1 MLLFFFIA
9 LCVCGGVGSRTRRVI
24 IFWAEHQHDIIPNL
38 MQCQTIFLAGEKKK
52 NHPIFNRTTMF
63 ICWLISPYFFS
74 LCACNWQSNVGS
86 CRSDCQCRCRYRDQY
101 RRVSSTYNF
110 VFSFLSLLFDFSLSH
125 LLVTPYFVLVAYSS
139 PLSSPLLLFF
149 SSLKLPLS
157 PPP

>member
-1 MLLFFFIA
+1 
-9 LCVCGGVGSRTRRVI
+9 
-24 IFWAEHQHDIIPNL
+24 
-38 MQCQTIFLAGEKKK
+38 
-52 NHPIFNRTTMF
+52 MF

-157 PPP
+157 PPPRNYFSLLQLQERRFDHEQQKRNSQRRNVSHRDSPLGWLTDFCY